1 MISSRPDGTVPDV
14 SFILPVYNKATAL
27 PYFFASLLAQQG
39 KFSREVIFIDD
50 ASTDASRSVLDSL
63 AAKHDFVRVIANDA
77 NAGPAIRLNQ
87 GAVQAQGKYL
97 ALFDC
102 DELLAPDAIAVMLD
116 LAHDHDADMVHGR
129 GRKTDT
135 PIEQAKAGMIGN
147 DIDVKTFDDALG
159 RILGRGMVRM
169 TWLVERVLFE
179 RAGGCD
185 PDVFIQDESLP
196 LRLSLHARRMIDA
209 KMIVTA
215 IPDAGSH
222 LSANKMQQHHD
233 RFLTYANF
241 LRAHPEIA
249 ADKRRKIFGKC
260 ISAARKAKRDGAPFN
275 KSDLELRYLAH
286 KIGLG
291 RNDSADLSRFAS
303 VFQNLSGIRR
313 PAKP

>member
-1 MISSRPDGTVPDV
+1 MFSSRPDGAAPDV
-14 SFILPVYNKATAL
+14 SFILPVYNKAAAL

-39 KFSREVIFIDD
+39 QFSGEVIFIDD
-50 ASTDASRSVLDSL
+50 ASTDSSRSVLDGF
-63 AAKHDFVRVIANDA
+63 AAKHDFVRVIANDT

-87 GAVQAQGKYL
+87 GAAQAQGKYL

-102 DELLAPDAIAVMLD
+102 DELLAPDAVTVMLD
-116 LAHDHDADMVHGR
+116 LARDHDADMVHGK
-129 GRKTDT
+129 GRKTDV
-135 PIEQAKAGMIGN
+135 PIEQARAGMIGSN
-147 DIDVKTFDDALG
+147 IDVKTFDDVLG

-169 TWLVERVLFE
+169 TWLVERILFE
-179 RAGGCD
+179 QAGGCD

-196 LRLSLHARRMIDA
+196 LRLSLRARRVIDA
-209 KMIVTA
+209 DMVVTT
-215 IPDAGSH
+215 IPDAGNH

-249 ADKRRKIFGKC
+249 PDKRRKIFGKC
-260 ISAARKAKRDGAPFN
+260 ISAARKAKRYGAPFDTL
-275 KSDLELRYLAH
+275 DLDLRYLAH

-291 RNDSADLSRFAS
+291 RNDPADLSRFAF

-313 PAKP
+313 SAKP

>member
-1 MISSRPDGTVPDV
+1 MFSSRPDGMAPDV

-27 PYFFASLLAQQG
+27 PYFFKSLLAQQG
-39 KFSREVIFIDD
+39 QFLCEVIFIDD
-50 ASTDASRSVLDSL
+50 ASTDASRSILDRF
-63 AAKHDFVRVIANDA
+63 AAKHDFVRVISNDT

-87 GAVQAQGKYL
+87 GAAQALGKYL

-102 DELLAPDAIAVMLD
+102 DELLAPDAIAVMLE
-116 LAHDHDADMVHGR
+116 LARDHDADMVHGK
-129 GRKTDT
+129 GRKTDAS
-135 PIEQAKAGMIGN
+135 IEQAKAGVIGS
-147 DIDVKTFDDALG
+147 DIDVKTFDDALD

-169 TWLVERVLFE
+169 TWLVERALFNQ
-179 RAGGCD
+179 AGGCD
-185 PDVFIQDESLP
+185 LGVFIQDESLP
-196 LRLSLHARRMIDA
+196 LRLSLHARRVIDA
-209 KMIVTA
+209 DMVVTV

-241 LRAHPEIA
+241 LREHPELA
-249 ADKRRKIFGKC
+249 SDKRRKIFGKC

-275 KSDLELRYLAH
+275 TLDLELRYLAH

-291 RNDSADLSRFAS
+291 RNDPADLSRFAF

-313 PAKP
+313 PIKP